1 MKIQTEYPNYN
12 KAILALIGDK
22 NPILA
27 SNDNMIL
34 SYSLPLRNFKKG
46 FDYFELTRH
55 QNGGVYFSTVTM
67 LGLRTIAK
75 TESEI
80 YFNDYSE
87 MEWIDIIHDIKMT
100 HFMTEEYQALKSGYV
115 KKKGNG
121 CLGVFFMLILF
132 SISLLL

>member
-1 MKIQTEYPNYN
+1 MTLKQEYPNYN
-12 KAILALIGDK
+12 NAILTLIGDK
-22 NPILA
+22 NPIIA
-27 SNDNMIL
+27 SNDNKIL
-34 SYSLPLRNFKKG
+34 SYFLPLRNFKKG

-55 QNGGVYFSTVTM
+55 KNGGAYFSVVTM
-67 LGLRTIAK
+67 LGLRTIVK

-80 YFNDYSE
+80 YFQDNSV
-87 MEWIDIIHDIKMT
+87 MEWIDIIHDTKMT

-121 CLGVFFMLILF
+121 CLGVFFILILF

>member
-1 MKIQTEYPNYN
+1 MKIQTEFPNYN
-12 KAILALIGDK
+12 KAILTLIGDK

-27 SNDNMIL
+27 SNDNKIL
-34 SYSLPLRNFKKG
+34 SYFLPLRNFKKG

-55 QNGGVYFSTVTM
+55 QNGGVYFSTVAM
-67 LGLRTIAK
+67 LSLRTIAK

-87 MEWIDIIHDIKMT
+87 MEWIDIIHDIKMS

-115 KKKGNG
+115 KKKDSG
-121 CLGVFFMLILF
+121 CLGTLIVLILL
-132 SISLLL
+132 SISLLA

>member
-1 MKIQTEYPNYN
+1 MTLQLEYPNYN
-12 KAILALIGDK
+12 KALLALVGDK

-27 SNDNMIL
+27 SNDNKIL
-34 SYSLPLRNFKKG
+34 SYFLPLRNFKKG

-55 QNGGVYFSTVTM
+55 RNGGVYFNVVTM
-67 LGLRTIAK
+67 LGLRTIIK

-80 YFNDYSE
+80 HYNDYSE

-100 HFMTEEYQALKSGYV
+100 HFMAEEYKALKSGYV

-121 CLGVFFMLILF
+121 CLGVLLMI
-132 SISLLL
+132 LLLSITLLI